1 MSKPLVV
8 IADRD
13 ATYLATYEEKFLR
26 ELDNKIEL
34 EIITDELY
42 FDEFF
47 ATPKTVEILVVGEC
61 FYTQELQRHNINNL
75 FLLTEENETGATED
89 LTVTK
94 IFKYSGKGIREIY
107 NELTYRSRDK
117 LYQGDDVRKDTMV
130 IGFYSAI
137 GGTGKTSLS
146 IGLAE
151 ALAQNHQRVLYINS
165 ESIHSFGYYL
175 NDMNGMSNDG
185 YRAIR
190 DDIKRPYNNVKP
202 FIRKENFSYIPPFM
216 ATLDA
221 LNMNSRMFV
230 DLVTS
235 AKESKDYDFIIVDIE
250 SGYSLTRT
258 ELLEA
263 SDKVIMVMIQDQMS
277 LYKTE
282 YILRNIDFRDREKY
296 LFICNKYKENKEN
309 AYFES
314 PLQKRFPLHEYV
326 HYVEE
331 PMTTAKELGELSE
344 IQRIATLFI

>member
-26 ELDNKIEL
+26 ELDNKIEF
-34 EIITDELY
+34 EVITDEVY

-47 ATPKTVEILVVGEC
+47 STPKTIEILIVGEC
-61 FYTQELQRHNINNL
+61 FYYQELQRHNINNV
-75 FLLTEENETGATED
+75 FVLTEENEAGATED
-89 LTVTK
+89 LSITK

-146 IGLAE
+146 VGLAE

-165 ESIHSFGYYL
+165 ESIQAFGYYM
-175 NDMNGMSNDG
+175 NDKNGMSTEG

-190 DDIKRPYNNVKP
+190 EDLKSPYVNVKP
-202 FIRKENFSYIPPFM
+202 FIKKENFSYIPPFM

-221 LNMNSRMFV
+221 LNLSSQVFV
-230 DLVTS
+230 HLVRS
-235 AKESKDYDFIIVDIE
+235 AKESKDYDFVIVDIE
-250 SGYSLTRT
+250 AGYSLTRT
-258 ELLEA
+258 ELLTV
-263 SDKVIMVMIQDQMS
+263 SDKVIMVMLQDQMS
-277 LYKTE
+277 LFKTE
-282 YILRNIDFRDREKY
+282 YILRNVDFRDKEKY
-296 LFICNKYKENKEN
+296 LFICNMYKESKPN
-309 AYFES
+309 AYIES
-314 PLQKRFPLHEYV
+314 DLQKRFPIHEYV
-326 HYVEE
+326 NSVDE
-331 PMTTAKELGELSE
+331 PLFTAKSLGELSE
-344 IQRIATLFI
+344 IQRIAMLFI